1 MNVSE
6 IITDALMYPLN
17 NIKALLI
24 YVVLG
29 IIAGLAVGGTVVGVA
44 TGTAANNAWL
54 TGGAGIIGL
63 IISIVLFLLIDGYQL
78 DIVKYGIN
86 RDPGAPGIDVV
97 RQVTNAIKLIIVYIV
112 YFIVPV
118 IIAALLF
125 FLLGK
130 GILTIII
137 AAIIAIV
144 FTLAEFM
151 AKCRLAKTDSLG
163 EALAIGSAIGDISRV
178 GLVKILLTV
187 IVVFVIAFIA
197 GLIVV
202 GISNL
207 NSTIGSILMGIFG
220 IYFAFFVNRASGLL
234 YSGV

>member
-178 GLVKILLTV
+178 GLLKILITV
-187 IVVFVIAFIA
+187 IAVFVIAFIA

-202 GISNL
+202 GVSNL
-207 NSTIGSILMGIFG
+207 NSTVGSILMGIFG

-234 YSGV
+234 YS